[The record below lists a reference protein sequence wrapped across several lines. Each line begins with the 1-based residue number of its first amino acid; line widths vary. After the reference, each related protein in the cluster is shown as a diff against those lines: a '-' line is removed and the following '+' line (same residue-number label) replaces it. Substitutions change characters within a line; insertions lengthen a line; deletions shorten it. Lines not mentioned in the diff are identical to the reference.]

1 MNDLRRELLERS
13 HDDLLHEVLFDTA
26 PHIFQGSWAL
36 YRPWRRLLSKAIN
49 VDACEIIVTGSA
61 ALGVSLNPAKILK
74 PFDDRSDVD
83 VAIISDHF
91 FSEAWHHLRGVNL
104 TLDSLTPAQ
113 RVAVKDHQLKY
124 IYWGCI
130 ATDRVLSILPF
141 NQSWLSARSELA
153 GIDPTKEREINFRI
167 YKDFRALRSYQ
178 LMSIRKAYATLLD
191 APENKNAELS

>member
-13 HDDLLHEVLFDTA
+13 HNDLLHEILFDTV
-26 PHIFQGSWAL
+26 PHVFQGSWQL
-36 YRPWRRLLSKAIN
+36 YRSWRRLLSNAIK
-49 VDACEIIVTGSA
+49 VDACEIILIGSA

-104 TLDSLTPAQ
+104 TLNLLTPAQ
-113 RVAVKDHQLKY
+113 RAAVKDHQLKY

-153 GIDPTKEREINFRI
+153 GIDPHQ
-167 YKDFRALRSYQ
+167 RAR
-178 LMSIRKAYATLLD
+178 
-191 APENKNAELS
+191 NKFSHL